1 MNTQDALVRLA
12 QGTLEAAARVE
23 LARRALTDP
32 ALARELKLALR
43 LSAASAELA
52 RDWVAVAARA
62 PAPAHSWWRPL
73 AGVAASLAI
82 MAAVLALPRQPGL
95 EPQHS
100 PSVALQNVSDRIGG
114 ASFEADS
121 LSGGGFEA
129 N

>member
-12 QGTLEAAARVE
+12 QGSLEPAARLD

-32 ALARELKLALR
+32 ALALQLKLALR
-43 LSAASAELA
+43 LSAPSAELA
-52 RDWVAVAARA
+52 RDWVAVAARV
-62 PAPAHSWWRPL
+62 PAAAHGWWRPL

-82 MAAVLALPRQPGL
+82 VAAVLALPRQPGL
-95 EPQHS
+95 EPQQI
-100 PSVALQNVSDRIGG
+100 PSVAMQSAPDRIGV